1 MLPSELRRLTQ
12 AMLLS
17 LYWFFTS
24 ASPPLLVPRSIPT
37 QSLVRSRSVLCVR
50 RVWLQSFLRL
60 LGQHGWMRAALD
72 RNVVFVVLGSAR
84 DADDHEGRTRRRIR
98 IAEIGERDLP
108 SDA

>member
-1 MLPSELRRLTQ
+1 MLPSELRRLAQ
-12 AMLLS
+12 AILLS

-37 QSLVRSRSVLCVR
+37 QSLVRSRSVCLFV
-50 RVWLQSFLRL
+50 LSGLSHSGL